1 MKNAFIKLHIAIL
14 LAGFT
19 GVFGRLIT
27 LNESLLTWYRLF
39 FSGLILFLIL
49 KLSGKLSK
57 ISGKDKLNI
66 GLVGTLLAI
75 HWVFFYGSI
84 KYSNIA
90 VGVVCFSLCS
100 FFTAILAPLINRTK
114 FSIQELLLSS
124 LTLLG
129 ISLIFGLDA
138 TYRTGII
145 LGVISAILVA
155 LFTIYNE
162 RLTKKF
168 DSQTI
173 TLYQM
178 IGGCLGLSFVLPV
191 YLHFSPVHLSNY
203 LPSLADLGWLLV
215 LSSLCTVLMYLL
227 LTQALQQISSFTV
240 NLSFNLEP
248 IYSIILA
255 ILIYKENRSLSM
267 AFYVGLSLIILSL
280 ALQMYRVIKTEK
292 QKKQFNT
299 HPLSL

>member
-27 LNESLLTWYRLF
+27 LNESLLTWYRLL
-39 FSGLILFLIL
+39 FSGLILLIIL
-49 KLSGKLSK
+49 AISGKLTK
-57 ISGKDKLNI
+57 IPFKHKLNI
-66 GLVGTLLAI
+66 ALAGTLLGV
-75 HWVFFYGSI
+75 HWIFFYGSI
-84 KYSNIA
+84 KYSNIS

-100 FFTAILAPLINRTK
+100 FFTAILAPIVNRTK
-114 FSIQELLLSS
+114 FSIQELVLSS
-124 LTLLG
+124 LTLVG

-145 LGVISAILVA
+145 LGVVSAILVA

-173 TLYQM
+173 TLYEM
-178 IGGCLGLSFVLPV
+178 LGGCLGLTFILPI
-191 YLHFSPVHLSNY
+191 YLFFSPVEQY
-203 LPSLADLGWLLV
+203 LPSAPDLGWLLV
-215 LSSLCTVLMYLL
+215 LSLVCTVLMYLL
-227 LTQALQQISSFTV
+227 LTQALRNISSFTV

-248 IYSIILA
+248 LYSIILA
-255 ILIYKENRSLSM
+255 IIIYKENRSLST

-280 ALQMYRVIKTEK
+280 ALQMYRVIKAEQHKAKALAT
-292 QKKQFNT
+292 
-299 HPLSL
+299 

>member
-27 LNESLLTWYRLF
+27 LNESLLTWYRLL
-39 FSGLILFLIL
+39 FSGLILLIIL
-49 KLSGKLSK
+49 TLSGKLTK
-57 ISGKDKLNI
+57 ISLKDKLNI
-66 GLVGTLLAI
+66 ALAGTLLGV
-75 HWVFFYGSI
+75 HWIFFYGSI
-84 KYSNIA
+84 KYSNIS

-100 FFTAILAPLINRTK
+100 FFTAILAPIINKTK
-114 FSIQELLLSS
+114 FSFQELLLSS
-124 LTLLG
+124 LTLVG

-155 LFTIYNE
+155 FFTIYNE

-173 TLYQM
+173 TLYEM
-178 IGGCLGLSFVLPV
+178 LGGCLGLTFILPI
-191 YLHFSPVHLSNY
+191 YLFFSPVQHYS
-203 LPSLADLGWLLV
+203 PSLPDLGWLIILALV
-215 LSSLCTVLMYLL
+215 CTVLMYLL
-227 LTQALQQISSFTV
+227 LTQALRKISSFTV

-248 IYSIILA
+248 LYSIILA
-255 ILIYKENRSLSM
+255 IIIYKENRSLST
-267 AFYVGLSLIILSL
+267 AFYVGLTLIILSL
-280 ALQMYRVIKTEK
+280 ALQMYRVIRAEK
-292 QKKQFNT
+292 HVPQMMN
-299 HPLSL
+299 

>member
-27 LNESLLTWYRLF
+27 LNESLLTWYRLL
-39 FSGLILFLIL
+39 FSGLILLTIL
-49 KLSGKLSK
+49 TLSGKLTK
-57 ISGKDKLNI
+57 ISFKHKLNI
-66 GLVGTLLAI
+66 ALAGTLLGV
-75 HWVFFYGSI
+75 HWIFFYGSI
-84 KYSNIA
+84 KYSNIS

-100 FFTAILAPLINRTK
+100 FFTAILAPMINRTK
-114 FSIQELLLSS
+114 FSIQELVLSS
-124 LTLLG
+124 LTLVG

-145 LGVISAILVA
+145 LGVVSAILVA

-173 TLYQM
+173 TLYEM
-178 IGGCLGLSFVLPV
+178 LGGCVGLSFILPI
-191 YLHFSPVHLSNY
+191 YLFFSPVEQY
-203 LPSLADLGWLLV
+203 LPSAADLGWLIV
-215 LSSLCTVLMYLL
+215 LSLVCTVLMYLL
-227 LTQALQQISSFTV
+227 LTQALRKISSFTV

-248 IYSIILA
+248 LYSIILA
-255 ILIYKENRSLSM
+255 IIIYKENRSLST

-280 ALQMYRVIKTEK
+280 ALQMYRVIRAEQHKAKAVTV
-292 QKKQFNT
+292 
-299 HPLSL
+299 

>member
-27 LNESLLTWYRLF
+27 LNESLLTWYRLL
-39 FSGLILFLIL
+39 FSGLILLLIL
-49 KLSGKLSK
+49 ALSGKLAKVSMK
-57 ISGKDKLNI
+57 NKLNI
-66 GLVGTLLAI
+66 ALAGTLLGL
-75 HWVFFYGSI
+75 HWIFFYGSI
-84 KYSNIA
+84 KYSNIS

-114 FSIQELLLSS
+114 FSVQELILSS
-124 LTLLG
+124 LTLVG

-138 TYRTGII
+138 TYRVGIS
-145 LGVISAILVA
+145 LGVVSAILVA

-178 IGGCLGLSFVLPV
+178 LGGCLGLSLILPL
-191 YLHFSPVHLSNY
+191 YLHFSPVSQY
-203 LPSLADLGWLLV
+203 LPSLADFGWLLI
-215 LSSLCTVLMYLL
+215 LSLVCTVLMYLL
-227 LTQALQQISSFTV
+227 LTQALSKISSFTV

-248 IYSIILA
+248 LYSIILA
-255 ILIYKENRSLSM
+255 IIIYKENRSLSG
-267 AFYVGLSLIILSL
+267 AFYIGLALIILSL
-280 ALQMYRVIKTEK
+280 VLQMYRVISAEK
-292 QKKQFNT
+292 NKLQTAQK
-299 HPLSL
+299 SS

>member
-27 LNESLLTWYRLF
+27 LNESLLTWYRLL
-39 FSGLILFLIL
+39 FSGLILLTIL
-49 KLSGKLSK
+49 ALSGKLTK
-57 ISGKDKLNI
+57 IPFKHKLNI
-66 GLVGTLLAI
+66 ALAGTLLGV
-75 HWVFFYGSI
+75 HWIFFYGSI
-84 KYSNIA
+84 KYSNIS

-100 FFTAILAPLINRTK
+100 FFTAILAPMINRTK
-114 FSIQELLLSS
+114 FSIQELVLSS
-124 LTLLG
+124 LTLVG

-145 LGVISAILVA
+145 LGFVSAILVA

-173 TLYQM
+173 TLYEM
-178 IGGCLGLSFVLPV
+178 LGGCLGLTFILPI
-191 YLHFSPVHLSNY
+191 YLFFSPVEQY
-203 LPSLADLGWLLV
+203 LPSAADLGWLIV
-215 LSSLCTVLMYLL
+215 LSLVCTVLMYLL
-227 LTQALQQISSFTV
+227 LTQALRKISSFTV

-248 IYSIILA
+248 LYSIILA
-255 ILIYKENRSLSM
+255 IIIYKENRSLST

-280 ALQMYRVIKTEK
+280 ALQMYRVIRAEKHKTK
-292 QKKQFNT
+292 A
-299 HPLSL
+299 SAI

>member
-1 MKNAFIKLHIAIL
+1 MKKAFIKLHIAIL

-39 FSGLILFLIL
+39 FSGLLLLIILSLTGKL
-49 KLSGKLSK
+49 TKLSIKH
-57 ISGKDKLNI
+57 KLNI
-66 GLVGTLLAI
+66 AIAGTLLGV

-84 KYSNIA
+84 KYSNIS

-100 FFTAILAPLINRTK
+100 FFTAILAPIINKTK
-114 FSIQELLLSS
+114 FYIQELLLSS
-124 LTLLG
+124 LTLVG

-173 TLYQM
+173 TLYEM
-178 IGGCLGLSFVLPV
+178 LGGCLGLTFILPI
-191 YLHFSPVHLSNY
+191 YLFFSPVQNY
-203 LPSLADLGWLLV
+203 LPSLADLGWLVILSLV
-215 LSSLCTVLMYLL
+215 CTVLMYLL
-227 LTQALQQISSFTV
+227 LTQALHKISSFTV

-248 IYSIILA
+248 LYSIILA
-255 ILIYKENRSLSM
+255 IIIYKENRSLSI

-280 ALQMYRVIKTEK
+280 TLQMYRVLKTERHK
-292 QKKQFNT
+292 DKLLAT
-299 HPLSL
+299 

>member
-27 LNESLLTWYRLF
+27 LNESLLTWYRLL
-39 FSGLILFLIL
+39 FSGLILLVIL
-49 KLSGKLSK
+49 TLSGKLTK
-57 ISGKDKLNI
+57 ISFKHKLNI
-66 GLVGTLLAI
+66 ALAGTLLGV
-75 HWVFFYGSI
+75 HWIFFYGSI
-84 KYSNIA
+84 KYSNIS

-100 FFTAILAPLINRTK
+100 FFTAILAPMINHTK
-114 FSIQELLLSS
+114 FSIQELVLSS
-124 LTLLG
+124 LTLVG

-145 LGVISAILVA
+145 LGVVSAILVA

-173 TLYQM
+173 TLYEM
-178 IGGCLGLSFVLPV
+178 LGGCLGLIFILPI
-191 YLHFSPVHLSNY
+191 YLFFSPVEQY
-203 LPSLADLGWLLV
+203 LPSTADLGWLIV
-215 LSSLCTVLMYLL
+215 LSLVCTVLMYLL
-227 LTQALQQISSFTV
+227 LTQALRKISSFTV

-248 IYSIILA
+248 LYSIILA
-255 ILIYKENRSLSM
+255 IIIYKENRSLST

-280 ALQMYRVIKTEK
+280 ALQMYRVIKAEQHKTK
-292 QKKQFNT
+292 ALT
-299 HPLSL
+299 A

>member
-27 LNESLLTWYRLF
+27 LNESLLTWYRLL
-39 FSGLILFLIL
+39 FSGLILLFIL
-49 KLSGKLSK
+49 AISGKLTK
-57 ISGKDKLNI
+57 IPFKHKLNI
-66 GLVGTLLAI
+66 ALAGTLLGV
-75 HWVFFYGSI
+75 HWIFFYGSI
-84 KYSNIA
+84 KYSNIS

-100 FFTAILAPLINRTK
+100 FFTAILAPMINRTK
-114 FSIQELLLSS
+114 FSIQELVLSS
-124 LTLLG
+124 LTLVG

-173 TLYQM
+173 TLYEM
-178 IGGCLGLSFVLPV
+178 LGGCLGLAFILPI
-191 YLHFSPVHLSNY
+191 YLFFSPVERY
-203 LPSLADLGWLLV
+203 LPSAADLGWLIV
-215 LSSLCTVLMYLL
+215 LSLVCTVLMYLL
-227 LTQALQQISSFTV
+227 LTQALHKISSFTV

-248 IYSIILA
+248 LYSIILA
-255 ILIYKENRSLSM
+255 IIIYKENRSLST

-280 ALQMYRVIKTEK
+280 ALQMYRVIKAEQHKAKALAT
-292 QKKQFNT
+292 
-299 HPLSL
+299 